1 VQAAA
6 STVVNDISL
15 GMANVS
21 KLVALRKVADAG
33 KELQLLLLRFNE
45 LDEESRTYALTKLES
60 NIEYVVR
67 GKYVDAVIGEFVD
80 AWKALVVL
88 SPSVLVR
95 AIADDSNK
103 SILDQAHLGLR
114 GLADK
119 APFIAADRGE
129 RAVNLVTFC
138 ERLLSTLKASTDDT
152 ELDFGSATNLQKQYL
167 QLVLPDHVAEIVS
180 QPDVVSGLRHLA
192 AITRREDFS
201 LTVKV
206 NTFLSSL
213 SEAKSKDL
221 LVPRVFICNIQRHV
235 CLSIL
240 RLDSS

>member
-1 VQAAA
+1 
-6 STVVNDISL
+6 
-15 GMANVS
+15 
-21 KLVALRKVADAG
+21 
-33 KELQLLLLRFNE
+33 
-45 LDEESRTYALTKLES
+45 
-60 NIEYVVR
+60 
-67 GKYVDAVIGEFVD
+67 
-80 AWKALVVL
+80 
-88 SPSVLVR
+88 
-95 AIADDSNK
+95 
-103 SILDQAHLGLR
+103 
-114 GLADK
+114 
-119 APFIAADRGE
+119 
-129 RAVNLVTFC
+129 
-138 ERLLSTLKASTDDT
+138 LKASTDDT

-167 QLVLPDHVAEIVS
+167 QLVLPDHVAEIIS